1 MPAASRS
8 SPGLPFG
15 DAARLAL
22 TQLGTHSVD
31 LAGRWGRSDED
42 TLLEVAIRQLARQAD
57 AAALLGAAA
66 RRLVD
71 GIALRPFLE
80 PDGPFGPAWTAH
92 PFVSPALKA
101 TYNLREPDLTRA
113 LAVLM
118 KAPGGLGAR
127 RAVSFLRVLIEQ
139 AGAHAAGAALTNQ
152 SRVTVVPEHPV
163 VSRRDGSALDGA
175 RRPAPTRIDLLLE
188 WPVGTTGQRAVVV
201 VEAKLGA
208 SVADGQLR
216 SYREEARRR
225 ARGGPVALIL
235 LTATPDAV
243 ERRHRAW
250 KSVRWL
256 SLLRRWEGVLAA
268 VNDHDPEFSRVRAH
282 LWRHVL
288 SLRALR

>member
-1 MPAASRS
+1 MPAASRT

-22 TQLGTHSVD
+22 IHLGTRSVD
-31 LAGRWGRSDED
+31 VAGGWGRSDEVA
-42 TLLEVAIRQLARQAD
+42 LLEVATRQLARQAD
-57 AAALLGAAA
+57 AAALLGTAA

-71 GIALRPFLE
+71 GIALRSFLE

-113 LAVLM
+113 LAALM
-118 KAPGGLGAR
+118 GALGGLGAR

-139 AGAHAAGAALTNQ
+139 AGAHAVGAALTDQ

-163 VSRRDGSALDGA
+163 NSRRSAPGIATA
-175 RRPAPTRIDLLLE
+175 RRGAPTRIDLLFE
-188 WPVGTTGQRAVVV
+188 WPVGSTGQQAVVV

-250 KSVRWL
+250 RSVRWF
-256 SLLRRWEGVLAA
+256 SFLRRWEGALAA
-268 VNDHDPEFSRVRAH
+268 ANDHDPEFSRIRAH